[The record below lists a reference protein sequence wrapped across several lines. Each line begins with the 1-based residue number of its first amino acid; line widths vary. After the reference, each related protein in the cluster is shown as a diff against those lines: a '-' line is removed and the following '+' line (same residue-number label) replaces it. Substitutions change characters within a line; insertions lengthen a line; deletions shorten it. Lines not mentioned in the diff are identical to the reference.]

1 MAKAHTPSVGEPS
14 SAGAV
19 NIALSNAIV
28 RLHRDYL
35 GRGPTR
41 TRTSIRDDTVVVIMH
56 DTLTKA
62 ERSLA
67 EDGKRDEV
75 LFTRSSL
82 QNTMRDDMVAAVE
95 RILGRKVIAF
105 LSSNHIDPD
114 LACEVF
120 VLAPPLGDPSGVP
133 EQDGSDEQDHRA

>member
-1 MAKAHTPSVGEPS
+1 MAPDSRTASAGEPS
-14 SAGAV
+14 PAGAV

-41 TRTSIRDDTVVVIMH
+41 TRTSIRDDVVVVVMH

-82 QNTMRDDMVAAVE
+82 QSTMRNDMVAAVE
-95 RILGRKVIAF
+95 QILSRRVVAF

-120 VLAPPLGDPSGVP
+120 VLAPAPDDPNEPPNADDDAG
-133 EQDGSDEQDHRA
+133 A

>member
-1 MAKAHTPSVGEPS
+1 MAPESRTPSAAEPS
-14 SAGAV
+14 PAGAY

-41 TRTSIRDDTVVVIMH
+41 TRTSIRDDVVVVVMH

-82 QNTMRDDMVAAVE
+82 QGTMREAMVSAVE
-95 RILGRKVIAF
+95 GILGRRVIAF

-120 VLAPPLGDPSGVP
+120 VLAPASGDADPDEVP
-133 EQDGSDEQDHRA
+133 AANDVAAE